1 MLNVLAGQSGVISAS
16 AVPLATT
23 MMTTAQVESERD
35 VGSMELRPSAT
46 TVASMNAR
54 RLRVL
59 NATTSPV
66 RVFGTNGSNGDH
78 VHQLAEM
85 D

>member
-16 AVPLATT
+16 AVPRATT
-23 MMTTAQVESERD
+23 MMTTAQAESERD
-35 VGSMELRPSAT
+35 VGSMEPRPSAT
-46 TVASMNAR
+46 IVASMNAK
-54 RLRVL
+54 RLRVP

-66 RVFGTNGSNGDH
+66 LVFGTNGSNGDH
-78 VHQLAEM
+78 VHQLAET